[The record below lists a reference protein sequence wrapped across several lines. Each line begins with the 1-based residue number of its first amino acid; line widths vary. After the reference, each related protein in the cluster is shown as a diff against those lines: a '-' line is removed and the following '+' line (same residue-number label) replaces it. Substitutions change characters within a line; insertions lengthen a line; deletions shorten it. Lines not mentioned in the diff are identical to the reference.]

1 MIIFKKRT
9 FEGFFMKPYEKEA
22 ITAALNWNE
31 EGFNKRDK
39 KITIEGLHFP
49 HIRLWQNKFS
59 VFKNEKEFLKGY
71 DIQTKNLKKEGW
83 DHTVTLDIKA
93 VQSQEEK
100 VHLLIHQS
108 RRNKNGEE
116 YHNFQTLWIMTKINR
131 KWGIHFRSSFLEGAS
146 QISEIKI

>member
-1 MIIFKKRT
+1 MIIFQKRT
-9 FEGFFMKPYEKEA
+9 FEGFFMRLYEKEA

-39 KITIEGLHFP
+39 KIIIEGLHFP

-59 VFKNEKEFLKGY
+59 VFKNEKEFLKGF
-71 DIQTKNLKKEGW
+71 DTQTKNLKKEGW
-83 DHTVTLDIKA
+83 DHTATLDIKA
-93 VQSQEEK
+93 IQSQEEK

-108 RRNKNGEE
+108 RRNKNREE
-116 YHNFQTLWIMTKINR
+116 YHNFQTLWIMTKING

-146 QISEIKI
+146 QISEIEI